1 MMMKQSWEVAV
12 TGEKLGSYLRGK
24 LGLSLR
30 EIKRILEENHLKRNG
45 KVERYASTVL
55 KKGDHLALAAIQKA
69 PSTQVLFEDD
79 YLLLIN
85 KPKGVISEAKNFPK
99 YHLVHRLDKDTSGV
113 MILAKDA
120 SVKDKMMDLFRNR
133 GVEKEYFVI
142 VDGIVSGESGVIK
155 SRIAKQKNMVFGSA
169 QEGAFAETHWR
180 VLGRGKDSTL
190 ILAEPKTGRTHQIR
204 IHFKEKGHPVLGDFH
219 YAREFRCDAYAQR
232 TMLHSRKVSFMHPIT
247 NEQVE
252 IKAPLFPDFQR
263 ILSYLNLPSF
273 CGSSGLASKQKGSKP
288 GQMRRSTGRRAQRTP
303 AKRSFR

>member
-1 MMMKQSWEVAV
+1 M

-24 LGLSLR
+24 LGVSLR

-55 KKGDHLALAAIQKA
+55 QKGDLLALAAIQKA

-85 KPKGVISEAKNFPK
+85 KPKGIVSEAKNFPK

-113 MILAKDA
+113 MILAKDP
-120 SVKDKMMDLFRNR
+120 KIKEKMMDLFRNR
-133 GVEKEYFVI
+133 EVQKEYFVI
-142 VDGIVSGESGVIK
+142 IDGMISGESGVIK
-155 SRIAKQKNMVFGSA
+155 SRIAKQKNLIFGSA
-169 QEGAFAETHWR
+169 QEGSFAETHWN
-180 VLGRGKDSTL
+180 VLGRGNDSTL
-190 ILAEPKTGRTHQIR
+190 ILAQPKTGRTHQIR

-219 YAREFRCDAYAQR
+219 YAREFKCEAYAQR
-232 TMLHSRKVSFMHPIT
+232 TMLHSRKLSFMHPVT
-247 NEQVE
+247 NEHIE

-273 CGSSGLASKQKGSKP
+273 CDSSGLASKKKVSKS
-288 GQMRRSTGRRAQRTP
+288 GRKRRSTGRR
-303 AKRSFR
+303 S